1 MSRKKEQLSAEQIS
15 AALRSQRGN
24 FGIVVS
30 DLQAELATTMHSLLP
45 AAKAEAKKGK
55 PALLRL
61 ITRYA
66 TNRFLL
72 SKPK

>member
-1 MSRKKEQLSAEQIS
+1 VSKKKEELSAEQIS
-15 AALRSQRGN
+15 AALRSRRGE
-24 FGIVVS
+24 FGIVVN
-30 DLQAELATTMHSLLP
+30 DLQAELAATMHALLP
-45 AAKAEAKKGK
+45 TAKADAKKGK

-72 SKPK
+72 ARPK

>member
-1 MSRKKEQLSAEQIS
+1 MTKKNEQLTAEQIA
-15 AALRSQRGN
+15 AALRSQRGS

-30 DLQAELATTMHSLLP
+30 DLQAELASTMHALLP
-45 AAKAEAKKGK
+45 TAMRDAKKGK

-72 SKPK
+72 AKPK